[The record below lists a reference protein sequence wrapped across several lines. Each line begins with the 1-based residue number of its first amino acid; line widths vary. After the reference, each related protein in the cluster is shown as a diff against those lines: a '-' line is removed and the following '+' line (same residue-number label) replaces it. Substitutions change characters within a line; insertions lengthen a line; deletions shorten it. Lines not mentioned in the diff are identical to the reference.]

1 MLLSRVTQWDRD
13 KSHIFECMRCR
24 VALAQP
30 AESFYEKMIE
40 HELLRMLPN

>member
-1 MLLSRVTQWDRD
+1 MLLSRVTLWEKD

-30 AESFYEKMIE
+30 AEPSYEKMIE